1 MSAAMFEPRPEI
13 RIATRLRS
21 RMVAGGPILGRVPG
35 PRLAA
40 HGAAPPAF
48 FDPTDFE
55 HFLFG
60 TEGDDDTVCK
70 LRIDDHRH
78 TNTAIERPGHF
89 LRIDPP
95 AVLKPGEDDRQLPT

>member
-60 TEGDDDTVCK
+60 TNGGDHAVGTLRVHDDSHP
-70 LRIDDHRH
+70 D
-78 TNTAIERPGHF
+78 TAIERPSHF